1 MEQQWEEEESKER
14 VDGGMKEKR
23 QCSNAL
29 QQQASA
35 NQIDY

>member
-35 NQIDY
+35 NQTDY